1 MNPYPFGH
9 ISDHPAEY
17 DPMGMN
23 WAMGPIPQGAPAPAA
38 QPPQYGFSPM
48 APPPQYA
55 PASMAG
61 PPQYG
66 FAPMA
71 QPSAPSL
78 PAQSYGGGN
87 PEIPLEDI
95 YRYMCPVN
103 PREQSWIVIGV
114 KTNGSNT
121 ANKKYLKRIY
131 QAAGLSLC
139 CHSCGE
145 EIVEKTGWAF
155 GRPISIET
163 VIGDHQPPTAL
174 YTAARSMAGEFFPL
188 EGKLSKAVK
197 AIQQSPL
204 TLYIFKADLS
214 QPGGKSKGLLFQTNN
229 YYLARRLGRTEP
241 QSVIYGDPSQGQF
254 LYPHCKKCSDRQ
266 GRLLQ

>member
-23 WAMGPIPQGAPAPAA
+23 WAMAPIPQGTPAPAA

-55 PASMAG
+55 PVSMAG

-71 QPSAPSL
+71 QPSLPSL
-78 PAQSYGGGN
+78 PAQSYGGWN
-87 PEIPLEDI
+87 QEIPLGDI
-95 YRYMCPVN
+95 YRYMCPIS
-103 PREQSWIVIGV
+103 PLEQGRTVIGV
-114 KTNGSNT
+114 QTDGTNT
-121 ANKKYLKRIY
+121 ANKKYLKGIY

-145 EIVEKTGWAF
+145 RIVEKTGWVF

-174 YTAARSMAGEFFPL
+174 YTAARSMAGGFFPL

-214 QPGGKSKGLLFQTNN
+214 QPGGKSKGLFFQTNN